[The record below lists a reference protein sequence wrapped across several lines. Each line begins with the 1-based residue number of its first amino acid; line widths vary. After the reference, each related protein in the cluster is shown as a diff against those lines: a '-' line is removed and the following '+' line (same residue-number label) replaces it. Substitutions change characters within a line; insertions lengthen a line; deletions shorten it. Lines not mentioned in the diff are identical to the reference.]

1 MRVSYIIGAVAA
13 GIYIVPPV
21 RKRFNDKIFKHVR
34 NYGATLGQW
43 NRFNTQEQFY
53 DMLGNVGTGVRTF
66 FSD

>member
-43 NRFNTQEQFY
+43 NRFNTQE
-53 DMLGNVGTGVRTF
+53 
-66 FSD
+66 